1 MNLKTRLI
9 HWPYV
14 KHTSWAQQTQDGTKL
29 DRRRG
34 CVALLIAADWVRIPS
49 STRRDSRREDW
60 FPIVSEG
67 VAPADSGSQ
76 FGWP

>member
-9 HWPYV
+9 HLPYV

-34 CVALLIAADWVRIPS
+34 CVALLVAADWVRIP
-49 STRRDSRREDW
+49 
-60 FPIVSEG
+60 
-67 VAPADSGSQ
+67 
-76 FGWP
+76 